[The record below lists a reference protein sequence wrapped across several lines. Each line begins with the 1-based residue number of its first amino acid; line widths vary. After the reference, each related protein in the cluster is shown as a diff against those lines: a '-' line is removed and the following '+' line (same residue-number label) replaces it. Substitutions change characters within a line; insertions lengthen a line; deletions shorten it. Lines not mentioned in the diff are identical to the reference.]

1 MLKGSKYWAPAREL
15 LSIVSVVIIGLARAV
30 LVDLGKSV
38 ANAELLLL
46 RVATSKSR
54 TLRLASDTDSV
65 AQMRGEPVRSGV
77 VLPNVS

>member
-54 TLRLASDTDSV
+54 TLRLASYTDSV
-65 AQMRGEPVRSGV
+65 APMRGKPVRS
-77 VLPNVS
+77 